1 MDGDRVATLAWS
13 RAPQV
18 QQADAGD
25 VDEDH
30 QQAGGLEREH
40 AAAHAVDDGR
50 EAHPHQHDHHQH
62 GEGVHLGDGAEQ
74 RPRPV
79 RTLLGGRGPCS
90 IQAPRAEG
98 RSKRT

>member
-40 AAAHAVDDGR
+40 AAVHAIDDRR
-50 EAHPHQHDHHQH
+50 EAHRHQHDRHERR
-62 GEGVHLGDGAEQ
+62 EGVHLGDGQEGA
-74 RPRPV
+74 PSKPKS
-79 RTLLGGRGPCS
+79 GGR
-90 IQAPRAEG
+90 
-98 RSKRT
+98 RTPTL